1 MITKDGRDTQIE
13 NLTPDNYIVPK
24 GEEKF
29 YHVVLE
35 IENYDRKTGKKL
47 SKAYVQKFGK
57 KIFDTHVHASL
68 KRQGYKIT
76 ILHDPTAWVNQQREK
91 AAAVAKEAAAA
102 KAEAEKAKFDAA
114 VDAAVAKATAEL
126 EQKYAERDKEI
137 GRLLQEL
144 EQRKEAEAEAERKAE
159 QEALLA
165 AKAEAEQ
172 AQESGDEPKKAGRP
186 KKDINQ

>member
-1 MITKDGRDTQIE
+1 MITKDGRDTKIE
-13 NLTPDNYIVPK
+13 NLTPENYIVPK
-24 GEEKF
+24 GEEKY

-47 SKAYVQKFGK
+47 SKAYVQKIGR
-57 KIFDTHVHASL
+57 KIFETHVQASL
-68 KRQGYKIT
+68 VRQGYKMT
-76 ILHDPTAWVNQQREK
+76 ILHNPTEWLKEQQAKAAEK
-91 AAAVAKEAAAA
+91 AKADAEA

-126 EQKYAERDKEI
+126 EKKYAEREKEI
-137 GRLLQEL
+137 GILLQ
-144 EQRKEAEAEAERKAE
+144 KI
-159 QEALLA
+159 
-165 AKAEAEQ
+165 EQ